1 MAKVKDMTVGSPT
14 KNILKFCLPLMLG
27 NLFQQ
32 FYNMA
37 DTVIVG
43 QFVGKSALSAVG
55 SVGALNFL
63 IVGSV
68 IGLCSG
74 FAIPIAQRFGA
85 QDIKGLKKY
94 VANIIYTSVVLAV
107 VFTAGAVLLTN
118 PLLKLLNTP
127 EEIYG
132 EAYSYI
138 VIIFAGI
145 SATMFYNLLASIVR
159 ALGDSKTPLYFLLFS
174 SFFNIGLDLLLIIV
188 FKMGVRGAAVATVVS
203 QFISGVL
210 CLIYVKRSFPILHV
224 TKETRDLD
232 FGFVK
237 ELLRNGLPL
246 ALQFSITAIGSVMLA
261 SCVNSLGADIIAAI
275 TIGSKTQ
282 LMITLPAETI
292 GITMATYCGQ
302 NLGAKKYDRIKKGV
316 GRAVVVALVYSAI
329 GFTVARFLGPYISL
343 AFIDRGETEVIA
355 LAQQYIDMGSYF
367 YPILAVLFVLRN
379 SIQGV
384 GYSITAMTT
393 GIFELAARGVM
404 GYGFV
409 NRLGYDAACVANPVA
424 WIAADLFLV
433 PSYLF
438 IMKKVKKKLVR

>member
-1 MAKVKDMTVGSPT
+1 M
-14 KNILKFCLPLMLG
+14 IG

-94 VANIIYTSVVLAV
+94 VANIIYTSAVLAV

-438 IMKKVKKKLVR
+438 IMRKVKKKLVR